1 MYGKR
6 RVMFIEE
13 IKVDLHPITFNAL
26 VSEEYTEISRSLLY
40 NIKLKK
46 AGLQLLKP
54 HSLTIRKENFF
65 A

>member
-6 RVMFIEE
+6 GVIFIDE
-13 IKVDLHPITFNAL
+13 IKIDLHPITFSVL
-26 VSEEYTEISRSLLY
+26 VNEEYIEISQSLLSDA
-40 NIKLKK
+40 KLKK

-54 HSLTIRKENFF
+54 HSLTIRKENSL